1 MILRLPD
8 TLFGG
13 IAATWRNDSPT
24 PIQGEVAKVC
34 NIEVLQKRY
43 FRRGDSNADG
53 KVNIADG
60 VSTLGLLFAGNQ
72 ALTCLDAADTDDS
85 GQVDIADSIGT
96 FNFLFFHG
104 ALPLRRRTD
113 HHRPLPRLRPRHVAG
128 RNHARLREPAGLPV
142 ASSVSLRESSG
153 LAPQWVRPV
162 FFDTGLC
169 SLLFNDPGV

>member
-13 IAATWRNDSPT
+13 IAATWRNDSRT

-60 VSTLGLLFAGNQ
+60 VSTLGLRQNQ
-72 ALTCLDAADTDDS
+72 RLSPRKPSRDQRTNKSCGLSPHPPTPAQHASPDSSCTLDAGS
-85 GQVDIADSIGT
+85 VC
-96 FNFLFFHG
+96 
-104 ALPLRRRTD
+104 PLSS
-113 HHRPLPRLRPRHVAG
+113 LCLG
-128 RNHARLREPAGLPV
+128 GLKKL
-142 ASSVSLRESSG
+142 SL
-153 LAPQWVRPV
+153 
-162 FFDTGLC
+162 
-169 SLLFNDPGV
+169 